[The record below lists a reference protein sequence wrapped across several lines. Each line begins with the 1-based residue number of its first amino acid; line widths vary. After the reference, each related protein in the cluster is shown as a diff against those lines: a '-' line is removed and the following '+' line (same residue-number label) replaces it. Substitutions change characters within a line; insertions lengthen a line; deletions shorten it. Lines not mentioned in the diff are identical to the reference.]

1 MTILKL
7 FSNTFWFDF
16 IGLSNDLLLV
26 YISTDNDFVPLN
38 NNSDTI
44 SDMQNP
50 SSTAS
55 LSAIVSAA
63 NVLLTT

>member
-7 FSNTFWFDF
+7 FFFLFWFDF

>member
-7 FSNTFWFDF
+7 FSKTFWFDF

-55 LSAIVSAA
+55 LSATVSAA

>member
-7 FSNTFWFDF
+7 FSKTFWFDF
-16 IGLSNDLLLV
+16 IGLSNDSLLV